1 MYKPRKNFLSYE
13 VPSAESKKAEAKQ
26 ILSSMFEA
34 LSVDELNS
42 LYQPTEVSKTV
53 ATKPVAMDTPA
64 AATKLQPV
72 SDTLI
77 TVGKLPMED
86 DQVVVDV
93 KKPVKVVF
101 RDSTGTNIR
110 ENAAVLDDEVVAPSE
125 ETSDDESYDFL
136 QSAPPLDLTSDLQ
149 NTVLARGQGMM
160 PSVQI
165 TPGMALPT
173 SHKGEDIKS
182 VEEDPEG
189 FSVVGL
195 DNDIGMNMLM

>member
-13 VPSAESKKAEAKQ
+13 VPSADSKKAEAKR
-26 ILSSMFEA
+26 ILSSMFET
-34 LSVDELNS
+34 LSVDELNK
-42 LYQPTEVSKTV
+42 LYQPKEVNKV
-53 ATKPVAMDTPA
+53 PDVKPIAMDTPV
-64 AATKLQPV
+64 AATQLQPV
-72 SDTLI
+72 SDTLV

-110 ENAAVLDDEVVAPSE
+110 ENAAVLDDEVISQEDAPE
-125 ETSDDESYDFL
+125 EDYDFL
-136 QSAPPLDLTSDLQ
+136 QSAPPLDLSSELQ

-160 PSVQI
+160 PSVQV
-165 TPGMALPT
+165 TPGMVLPV
-173 SHKGEDIKS
+173 SHKGEAIKS
-182 VEEDPEG
+182 VEDDPEG
-189 FSVVGL
+189 LSVVGL